1 MFFCV
6 EGHIIIF
13 KEEIGEVVVDA
24 STRQLDDGLFLGPK
38 ASEGD
43 LGIGSRRNEGKFLW
57 RKDMTGKGFAVT
69 PNGLNINA
77 NRVFGKDAGDGLLAM
92 GKIEIELT
100 VDS

>member
-24 STRQLDDGLFLGPK
+24 STCQLDDGLFLCPK

-43 LGIGSRRNEGKFLW
+43 LGIGSRRNKVKFLW
-57 RKDMTGKGFAVT
+57 REDMTGKGFAVT
-69 PNGLNINA
+69 ANGLNINA
-77 NRVFGKDAGDGLLAM
+77 NRVFGKDASNSLTAM
-92 GKIEIELT
+92 GKVEIE
-100 VDS
+100 V

>member
-43 LGIGSRRNEGKFLW
+43 LGIGSRRNEGKFFW
-57 RKDMTGKGFAVT
+57 GKDITGKGFAVT
-69 PNGLNINA
+69 TNGLDINT
-77 NRVFGKDAGDGLLAM
+77 NRAFRKSTSNSLLAM
-92 GKIEIELT
+92 GEVEMEG
-100 VDS
+100 